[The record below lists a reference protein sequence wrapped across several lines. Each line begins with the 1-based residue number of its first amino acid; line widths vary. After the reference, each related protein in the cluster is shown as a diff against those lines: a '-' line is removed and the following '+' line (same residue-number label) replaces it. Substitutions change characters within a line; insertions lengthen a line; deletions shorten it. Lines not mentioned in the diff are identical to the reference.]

1 MHKKI
6 NWGIIGL
13 GNIASKFASDLQ
25 LSDTAILHGVASR
38 SMDKAITFA
47 EKHNAKKAY
56 DSYEALVNDP
66 EIDVIYIA
74 TPHVFHFENTMLC
87 LQHNK
92 AVLCEKPLGI
102 NSTQV
107 QIMIEE
113 ARSRKVFLME
123 AIWTRFMPSYQKV
136 LELLDDKAIGDIISI
151 RADFG
156 FLGELNTENR
166 LYNKKL
172 GGGSL
177 LDIGIYP
184 IFLSLL
190 VLGMPTDINA
200 MARITATEVDSFCAM
215 LFNYENGAKAVLE
228 STFEVDTPTEAYI
241 YGTEGTIKLHRRF
254 HHANTITLYTDE
266 KETVFELPHAGIG
279 YIHEIEDVNS
289 SIRNGETENSKLPLA
304 FSKQLMTI
312 IDQVK
317 AKIGLKFD
325 F

>member
-107 QIMIEE
+107 QTMIEE

-123 AIWTRFMPSYQKV
+123 AIWTRFMPSIEKV
-136 LELLDDKAIGDIISI
+136 LDLLQEKTIGDISSVH
-151 RADFG
+151 ADFG
-156 FLGELNTENR
+156 FKGEFNVESR
-166 LYNKKL
+166 MYNKKL
-172 GGGSL
+172 AGGSL

-184 IFLSLL
+184 IFAALSILGIPENIKAKATFFGNGADAICNMIFEYKDAIAYLSSSLL
-190 VLGMPTDINA
+190 
-200 MARITATEVDSFCAM
+200 E
-215 LFNYENGAKAVLE
+215 E
-228 STFEVDTPTEAYI
+228 TPTEAI
-241 YGTEGTIKLHRRF
+241 VTCENAVIKIQSRFHEPSSISIVKNGTEEILDFPCDTFGYNYEIEHFNQLLR
-254 HHANTITLYTDE
+254 DE
-266 KETVFELPHAGIG
+266 KKESDI
-279 YIHEIEDVNS
+279 
-289 SIRNGETENSKLPLA
+289 
-304 FSKQLMTI
+304 MT
-312 IDQVK
+312 
-317 AKIGLKFD
+317 FD
-325 F
+325 FSRNLIKTLDLVRNRINLNY

>member
-13 GNIASKFASDLQ
+13 GKIASKFATDLQ

-38 SMDKAITFA
+38 SMNKAVAFA
-47 EKHNAKKAY
+47 EKFNAKKAY
-56 DSYEALVNDP
+56 DSYEALANDP

-107 QIMIEE
+107 QTMIEE
-113 ARSRKVFLME
+113 AKSRNVFLME

-136 LELLDDKAIGDIISI
+136 LELLDEKTIGEIISI

-156 FLGELNTENR
+156 FLGELNPENR

-200 MARITATEVDSFCAM
+200 MARITDTGVDSFCGM
-215 LFNYENGAKAVLE
+215 LFNYDTNAKAVLE
-228 STFEVDTPTEAYI
+228 STFEANTPTEAYI
-241 YGTEGTIKLHRRF
+241 YGTKGTIKLHRRF
-254 HHANTITLYTDE
+254 HHANTITLYQDDT
-266 KETVFELPHAGIG
+266 ETVFELPHSGIG
-279 YIHEIEDVNS
+279 YIHEIEDVN
-289 SIRNGETENSKLPLA
+289 RCMLNGETENSKLPLA
-304 FSKQLMTI
+304 FSEQLMSI

-317 AKIGLKFD
+317 EKIGLRYE
-325 F
+325 